1 LLLFYLLLVHNSEQE
16 WSNQHGWTSMAKV
29 LIVDDSP
36 AQIFSLKTLVENW
49 GHQTI
54 SAESGNEALLVAR
67 QEIPDVILMDVV
79 MPGMS
84 GFQATRKLSKDLVTC
99 RIPVIFVSTKDGE
112 ADRIWGM
119 RQGASAYVTKP
130 VNPEKLMNAI
140 SDAIAA

>member
-1 LLLFYLLLVHNSEQE
+1 
-16 WSNQHGWTSMAKV
+16 MAKV

-36 AQIFSLKTLVENW
+36 TQVFSLKNLIENS
-49 GHQTI
+49 GHCAI
-54 SAESGNEALLVAR
+54 SADNGDQALQIAR
-67 QEIPDVILMDVV
+67 EEKPDVILMDVV

-84 GFQATRKLSKDLVTC
+84 GFQATRKLSKDLATS

-119 RQGASAYVTKP
+119 RQGATAYVTKP
-130 VNPEKLMNAI
+130 VNPETLLTAI